1 MTQVIDPSDER
12 YFTRTSDAPYDR
24 HTYNIIFSNGQTE
37 HYPSWEQVQSRWF
50 QVPKQ
55 FLSRIEVL
63 DKRTKKGKGF

>member
-12 YFTRTSDAPYDR
+12 YFTKTSDAPYDR
-24 HTYNIIFSNGQTE
+24 HTYNIIFSNGQSE

-50 QVPKQ
+50 EVPKQ

-63 DKRTKKGKGF
+63 DVKQSKGFQ

>member
-12 YFTRTSDAPYDR
+12 YFTKTSDAPYDR
-24 HTYNIIFSNGQTE
+24 HTYNIVFSNGQSE

-50 QVPKQ
+50 EVPKQ

-63 DKRTKKGKGF
+63 DVKQSKGFQ

>member
-24 HTYNIIFSNGQTE
+24 HTYNIIFSNGQIE

-50 QVPKQ
+50 EVPKQ
-55 FLSRIEVL
+55 FLFRIEVL